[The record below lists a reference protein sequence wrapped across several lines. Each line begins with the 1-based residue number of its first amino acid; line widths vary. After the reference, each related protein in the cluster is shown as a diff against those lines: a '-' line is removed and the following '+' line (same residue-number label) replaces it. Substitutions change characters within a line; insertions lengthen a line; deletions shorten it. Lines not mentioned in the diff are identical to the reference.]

1 MQGPHMT
8 TARTEAGPLW
18 TKTTASAALVMALAG
33 LSLSL
38 GGCASS
44 DDVQGTELSTDP
56 APRSTAL
63 SAAQFASTDASKSAN
78 IDTTKPA
85 ASPASKTDE
94 GGRMPRSAADPDVAV
109 LPGVGNVQPLKPA
122 PVQPSAST
130 TTPARPRLNTA
141 MASSIGQD
149 QPGAGNAVATPGG
162 PQGVIQ
168 NGAQPTSAPVTVDA
182 LVGQINGKPVYAS
195 AVLSDLDAR
204 LSASAEKL
212 KESPTAWNRDAT
224 VGIFSKLKNDIDQEL
239 LLQEARSVLSPEE
252 RKGLFA
258 FLANVREN
266 LIREQG
272 GSEQEANDRL
282 MNTEDLT
289 LDLKAQNERDVALIR
304 MIYQRFIIPRVNVSW
319 RDVQVEY
326 ERNSEKYNPGGT
338 VVLRMIWVPKKDP
351 AVVQSAKDAI
361 AARSFEDVAGDAKI
375 NDFSASS
382 KGIIE
387 SRFKGADPMAAPLLA
402 FDELDSAVKKL
413 TVGQVAGPID
423 FRSGRTDYLGWV
435 KLEAINREK
444 AVTLADAQLDIY
456 RSLRQRRLQA
466 EAERFFQRI
475 REKGARTN
483 EIEMTSRLLTVAQQ
497 RYLGRTNVTPQPP
510 TPPTPSAPTQNAPGT
525 SDAPGSSSGTP
536 AANNKP

>member
-1 MQGPHMT
+1 MKT
-8 TARTEAGPLW
+8 VRTDAGHAP
-18 TKTTASAALVMALAG
+18 TFTSASALLLMTLAG
-33 LSLSL
+33 FSLSL
-38 GGCASS
+38 GGCATG
-44 DDVQGTELSTDP
+44 DEVQGTELSTDP

-63 SAAQFASTDASKSAN
+63 SAAQFSSNDASKTSNAATSN
-78 IDTTKPA
+78 TPPA
-85 ASPASKTDE
+85 AVDTKIDL
-94 GGRMPRSAADPDVAV
+94 GGRMPRSAADPEVAV

-122 PVQPSAST
+122 AVQPST
-130 TTPARPRLNTA
+130 NTPGRPRLNTA

-149 QPGAGNAVATPGG
+149 QPGAGNVVATPGS

-204 LSASAEKL
+204 LSASAEKM

-272 GSEQEANDRL
+272 GSEQEANQRL
-282 MNTEDLT
+282 MSTEDLT

-304 MIYQRFIIPRVNVSW
+304 MVYQRFIIPRVNISW

-351 AVVQSAKDAI
+351 AVVQAAKDAL
-361 AARSFEDVAGDAKI
+361 AARGFEEVAGDAKI

-387 SRFKGADPMAAPLLA
+387 SRFKGADHAAAPLLA
-402 FDELDSAVKKL
+402 FDELDKAVRKL
-413 TVGQVAGPID
+413 SVGQSEGPIE

-475 REKGARTN
+475 REKGARTD

-497 RYLGRTNVTPQPP
+497 RYLGRTNVTPAP
-510 TPPTPSAPTQNAPGT
+510 TQSPAGSTTAPTSSASPSAPA
-525 SDAPGSSSGTP
+525 
-536 AANNKP
+536 KP